1 MYSLLQTLPSRSR
14 VGLGKQRSE
23 TATFSWAPSLLCF
36 RVYLT
41 LLVVSEST
49 TLPFSSS
56 EFTLLSS
63 LPSRLCLLTRLIDWI
78 TNIEGRHEPLGFT
91 LIPIFNFQFFDRIH
105 VLIFGGQIWDQ
116 HTIAKFDRWL
126 PRVSRVPLTISE
138 RLKVCRAF
146 KFGSQWHFF
155 TLHFTWRANRAPGKI
170 FPKSIKL
177 VLMSGSLKP
186 TMRECRNSFGN

>member
-41 LLVVSEST
+41 LLVVEST
-49 TLPFSSS
+49 TLPYSSS

-78 TNIEGRHEPLGFT
+78 TNREGRHEPLGFT
-91 LIPIFNFQFFDRIH
+91 FKGNSVQFFDRIP